1 MLTGA
6 RTRVMILDACR
17 NNPFGE
23 RLKTLT
29 RGGLGQM
36 SARGGLVAYATE
48 AGDTAADNGLYA
60 RHLVT
65 ALRVPGLP
73 ATELF
78 TRVSEAVETASGGE
92 QVPVQQLAGAAGRF
106 VFHPGDVIDPRPP
119 PDSETVFWQSIQGSA
134 DPADFAAYL
143 ERFANGTFALLA
155 RNRLA
160 ALRGPVDAPLLRQ
173 ETVFWESIR
182 ESENASEFELFLER
196 YPNGVFAEL
205 AQGRL
210 AALHALADAAGADV
224 PRGPGDIFRDCDECP
239 EMVVQRG
246 GRLALGRYEVTV
258 GEYRAFASAT
268 GGGAGS
274 GVIGGERGWGPHNR
288 SGMLQKVS
296 TVVENSI
303 L

>member
-1 MLTGA
+1 
-6 RTRVMILDACR
+6 MILDACR

-48 AGDTAADNGLYA
+48 AGDTAADDGLYA
-60 RHLVT
+60 RHLVS

-106 VFHPGDVIDPRPP
+106 VFHPGEVIDPRPP

-160 ALRGPVDAPLLRQ
+160 AMRGPADPPDARPGPESPGSAPGVAAGTDAPR
-173 ETVFWESIR
+173 V
-182 ESENASEFELFLER
+182 
-196 YPNGVFAEL
+196 
-205 AQGRL
+205 
-210 AALHALADAAGADV
+210 
-224 PRGPGDIFRDCDECP
+224 PGDIFRDCDECP
-239 EMVVQRG
+239 EMVVMPG
-246 GRLALGRYEVTV
+246 GDLALGRYEVTV
-258 GEYRAFASAT
+258 GEYRAFEEAT
-268 GGGAGS
+268 DERWWDDDCYTHSTIVDSLLGGIRAFRRQTG
-274 GVIGGERGWGPHNR
+274 IR
-288 SGMLQKVS
+288 
-296 TVVENSI
+296 
-303 L
+303 